1 MMTRP
6 GGRSNRSVAPADS
19 AGVACGAADPRG
31 PTRGS
36 RGSRRIRR
44 ERCSEGASCCDADGC
59 SRRLCAAATFSARSR
74 APRSTRSTACAG
86 WRSRECVDSTNLALE
101 RHLNARHGPR
111 ETSNRAWAGVG
122 AVLVHGLLARP
133 PINSR
138 SFCRSWLR
146 SRPVPAG
153 LCLGAAGQRPETARL
168 RGALGGPVIAAPAL
182 HNERHT

>member
-1 MMTRP
+1 ML
-6 GGRSNRSVAPADS
+6 GGRELLRRRWLLS
-19 AGVACGAADPRG
+19 GVCVC
-31 PTRGS
+31 T
-36 RGSRRIRR
+36 
-44 ERCSEGASCCDADGC
+44 
-59 SRRLCAAATFSARSR
+59 AATFSVRSR
-74 APRSTRSTACAG
+74 APRSTRSPACAG

-153 LCLGAAGQRPETARL
+153 LCLGAAGQRPETSRL
-168 RGALGGPVIAAPAL
+168 HGSLGPRSYWKSYRDESEPLPAVSELSDISPGEGLAKLLRSSRTRAAALVVKPVGVG
-182 HNERHT
+182 RW